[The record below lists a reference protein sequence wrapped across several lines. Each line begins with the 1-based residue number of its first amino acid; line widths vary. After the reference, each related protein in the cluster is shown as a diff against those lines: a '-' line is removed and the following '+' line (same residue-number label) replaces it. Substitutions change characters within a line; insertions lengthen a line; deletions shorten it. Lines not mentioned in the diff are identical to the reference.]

1 MNMYIKMK
9 SVKYAGKHFHKGIY
23 HVLMSQAS
31 PKERYPHRG
40 VDRE

>member
-9 SVKYAGKHFHKGIY
+9 SVEYAGKHFHKGIY

-31 PKERYPHRG
+31 RKKDTRAG
-40 VDRE
+40 VLTGK